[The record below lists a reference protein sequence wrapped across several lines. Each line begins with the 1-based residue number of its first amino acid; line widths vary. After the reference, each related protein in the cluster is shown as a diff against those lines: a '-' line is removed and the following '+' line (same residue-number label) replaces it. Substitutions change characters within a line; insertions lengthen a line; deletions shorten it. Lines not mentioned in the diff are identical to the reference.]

1 MEKRKWVSGKWKE
14 FFLWEASSG
23 MEKKIFYAAVSVMM
37 LYVFLMMVVNF
48 LLRQYLLGTI
58 FLICLP
64 LGPYIMYL
72 LRKKH
77 KFNLPFFIFGFVA
90 YPVLA
95 INFYLNDGVEGT
107 SAYVFI
113 LINLVMTSIAPM
125 RWVFGLAIVN
135 ILFFVSTFYIG
146 VFYPEVIPTNYP
158 DKITVFIDHSIT
170 YLGTSLGMIFILM
183 TVRLFYQTHKSR
195 SEANEKELI
204 VVNRDLTNTNAQ
216 KDKIIAILAHDLKN
230 PLQSIMQTLEMLNET
245 NDLTREEMDF
255 IHAELL
261 KNTKRTYSMME
272 NILEWSSFELRG
284 QNSRVREVDLKSLLG
299 DTLEIMKSIAKQKGI
314 ALHTQFNANPILH
327 LESDRL
333 LLIVRNLVQNAIK
346 FTNVGGKITFEIS
359 YDGNDTILSVEDNGI
374 GISENQLNAIFQFE
388 AKHTYGTAKEKGT
401 GLGLHLCYQNA
412 KKIGAVLS
420 VESKEGVGS
429 TFSLRI
435 PGKLGHEIESVK
447 WSTPSSL

>member
-1 MEKRKWVSGKWKE
+1 M
-14 FFLWEASSG
+14 
-23 MEKKIFYAAVSVMM
+23 MEKKIFYSAVGIM
-37 LYVFLMMVVNF
+37 LVYVFLMTLVTF
-48 LLRQYLLGTI
+48 LIRQYLLSAI

-64 LGPYIMYL
+64 FGPYIMYL

-90 YPVLA
+90 YPALA
-95 INFYLNDGVEGT
+95 ISFYHNDGVQGP

-113 LINLVMTSIAPM
+113 LINLVMASIAPI
-125 RWVFGLAIVN
+125 RWVFGLALVN
-135 ILFFVSTFYIG
+135 ILFFVGLFYVGI
-146 VFYPEVIPTNYP
+146 FFPDAIPTNYP
-158 DKITVFIDHSIT
+158 DKTTLFIDHSIT
-170 YLGTSLGMIFILM
+170 YLSASLGMIFILM
-183 TVRLFYQTHKSR
+183 TVRAYYQTQKSR
-195 SEANEKELI
+195 SEENEKELI
-204 VVNRDLTNTNAQ
+204 VVNRDLININAQ

-255 IHAELL
+255 IHGELL
-261 KNTKRTYSMME
+261 KNTKRTYTMME

-314 ALHTQFNANPILH
+314 ALNTQFNANPILH

-346 FTNVGGKITFEIS
+346 FTNVGGKITFEVS
-359 YDGNDTILSVEDNGI
+359 NDGNDILLSVEDNGI

-412 KKIGAVLS
+412 KKIGAILS

-435 PGKLGHEIESVK
+435 PGKLGPEIEPVK

>member
-1 MEKRKWVSGKWKE
+1 V
-14 FFLWEASSG
+14 
-23 MEKKIFYAAVSVMM
+23 
-37 LYVFLMMVVNF
+37 
-48 LLRQYLLGTI
+48 
-58 FLICLP
+58 
-64 LGPYIMYL
+64 
-72 LRKKH
+72 
-77 KFNLPFFIFGFVA
+77 
-90 YPVLA
+90 
-95 INFYLNDGVEGT
+95 
-107 SAYVFI
+107 
-113 LINLVMTSIAPM
+113 
-125 RWVFGLAIVN
+125 
-135 ILFFVSTFYIG
+135 G
-146 VFYPEVIPTNYP
+146 VFFPDAIPPNYP
-158 DKITVFIDHSIT
+158 DKTSLFIDHSIT
-170 YLGTSLGMIFILM
+170 YLSASLGMIFILM
-183 TVRLFYQTHKSR
+183 TIRMYYQTQKSR
-195 SEANEKELI
+195 SEENEKELI
-204 VVNRDLTNTNAQ
+204 VVNRDLININAQ

-255 IHAELL
+255 IHGELL
-261 KNTKRTYSMME
+261 KNTKRTYTMME

-284 QNSRVREVDLKSLLG
+284 QKIRVREVDLKSLLG

-359 YDGNDTILSVEDNGI
+359 HDGNDTILSVEDNGI

-412 KKIGAVLS
+412 KKIGAILS

-435 PGKLGHEIESVK
+435 PGKLGPEIEPVK